1 MKSGDFERDYKKMV
15 LNKLID
21 IYYRPS
27 VSALGWYFHVILFN
41 PYCGIYPLYQS
52 DFLQLQVIE
61 NLDAT
66 DLNGKEFII
75 LYNREV

>member
-52 DFLQLQVIE
+52 DFL
-61 NLDAT
+61 
-66 DLNGKEFII
+66 
-75 LYNREV
+75 